1 MHQWIETQ
9 HKLDR
14 RELRTLTMVV
24 TKEVLVWLCPN
35 IAGEAFAEKLQI
47 LTRLVLSSTNLH
59 PSLPKKCLHNNG
71 HLPCCLVSLWCV
83 RGFYSKAHLLIFWC
97 SNRRSVCVQPGE
109 DGVAAVTPPADIR
122 ITNIALSDQIADES
136 GRTTVKLNYIIPS
149 ADDSEEED
157 EEDEE
162 DDEDEK
168 PPRMM
173 TTVLCSLTPG
183 KVCSIYVPISFS
195 SNHQY
200 TFAGCVRRL
209 NRRLWMLS

>member
-1 MHQWIETQ
+1 M
-9 HKLDR
+9 
-14 RELRTLTMVV
+14 
-24 TKEVLVWLCPN
+24 
-35 IAGEAFAEKLQI
+35 
-47 LTRLVLSSTNLH
+47 
-59 PSLPKKCLHNNG
+59 
-71 HLPCCLVSLWCV
+71 
-83 RGFYSKAHLLIFWC
+83 
-97 SNRRSVCVQPGE
+97 CVQPGE

-157 EEDEE
+157 EEDDE

-183 KVCSIYVPISFS
+183 KVCSIYVPIFFHLVINIPSPAVFVDR
-195 SNHQY
+195 
-200 TFAGCVRRL
+200 TGDCGCCLDRR
-209 NRRLWMLS
+209 RRIFD